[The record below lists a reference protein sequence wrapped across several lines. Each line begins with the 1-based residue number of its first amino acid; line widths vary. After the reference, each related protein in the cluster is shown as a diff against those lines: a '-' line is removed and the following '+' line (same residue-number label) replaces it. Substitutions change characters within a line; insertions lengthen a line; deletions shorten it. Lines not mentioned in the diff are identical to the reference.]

1 MRKIHQENPEAR
13 PSKEVSE
20 AMQKAMKEENESL
33 LKEMTEAN
41 RTLMSSLQNDRMLL
55 LFDVLNDEQYRDYLE
70 QRSSIRKEIQAKRS
84 R

>member
-1 MRKIHQENPEAR
+1 
-13 PSKEVSE
+13 
-20 AMQKAMKEENESL
+20 MKEENESL